1 MRQYE
6 PIWNRIK
13 THNHASIVA
22 PVSNHNKIKKAV
34 IKEKHMD
41 EGYKLLLAEKAIKAE
56 LVVTKDKT
64 NPSLITFSLITKIS
78 IDNIGVDDL

>member
-22 PVSNHNKIKKAV
+22 PVESHSKIKKAV

-41 EGYKLLLAEKAIKAE
+41 EGYKLLLSEKALRAE
-56 LVVTKDKT
+56 LVITSDKS
-64 NPSLITFSLITKIS
+64 NPKLITFSLDIKIV
-78 IDNIGVDDL
+78 INNIGVNDL